1 MNGIKLFRCNAGP
14 IQPRSIRWRAIFLTE
29 ILDLELE
36 QVSFYLQ
43 ISQSTIKRYVRKF
56 REIGNVNTAIIGRPY
71 NCISMHPHEELV
83 IMEMVQQYPENT
95 IAEILDKVYEETG
108 SQYACSTLHYY
119 LKRNGITRKKVG
131 KYARGQGLTQYYF

>member
-1 MNGIKLFRCNAGP
+1 MVEFVLVGGISFDRNAK
-14 IQPRSIRWRAIFLTE
+14 IHAQNNTIIYRFAF
-29 ILDLELE
+29 
-36 QVSFYLQ
+36 VLQ
-43 ISQSTIKRYVRKF
+43 ILQSTIKRYVRKF

-95 IAEILDKVYEETG
+95 IPEILDKVYEETG

-131 KYARGQGLTQYYF
+131 KYARGQGITQYYF

>member
-1 MNGIKLFRCNAGP
+1 MPAPYSQDL
-14 IQPRSIRWRAIFLTE
+14 RWRAIFLTE

-95 IAEILDKVYEETG
+95 IAEILDKVYEETCRIAICMLNSALLFEEEWHNSKEG
-108 SQYACSTLHYY
+108 W
-119 LKRNGITRKKVG
+119 
-131 KYARGQGLTQYYF
+131 